1 MTRPRVVWLGVVL
14 AALVGGATPLRA
26 QKTDVV
32 VLPNGDRITG
42 EIKGVSRGKLDYS
55 TDDAGRISIEWEK
68 VVRITSRQSYEV
80 TLRSGQRLIGSLV
93 ETEQD
98 GYLAVSGASVNAVP
112 VRLVVNIT
120 PLRDR
125 FWRRLK
131 GTFDL
136 GFSYAKA
143 NQNVQFSASGDL
155 RYRPP
160 RWEAILDFNDY
171 FQQQKGT
178 ESVTRNTISALVQW
192 FAAPRWSVGG
202 LSQYEQ
208 NDELGLTR
216 RNTFGALGMRSLLES
231 NRAEFRVPAGVLLS
245 SEQFTGSDSVVV
257 SMEAFVGLDLL
268 AFRFDSPKLDFGTSA
283 FAYPSLTESGRVRLQ
298 LTSRVKYELFKDFH
312 VGIRLT
318 DSYDSKPPG
327 QSGSRND
334 FTGQFT
340 IGWSFHQ

>member
-1 MTRPRVVWLGVVL
+1 MTRPREVWLGLLL
-14 AALVGGATPLRA
+14 AAGMAAATPLRA